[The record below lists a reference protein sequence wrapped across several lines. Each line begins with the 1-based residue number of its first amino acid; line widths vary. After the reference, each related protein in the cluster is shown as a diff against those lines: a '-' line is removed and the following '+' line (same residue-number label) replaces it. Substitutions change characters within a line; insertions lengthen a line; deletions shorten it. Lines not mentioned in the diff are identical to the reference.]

1 VWEVQHVFDSPLLRP
16 SSELPVCARAPRHA
30 LTTIARPIAA
40 NEVVSADNCLRVPC
54 HSGAMQASDAGDQTP
69 SAFHL
74 SCAAIANFFIS
85 PESRQFSWEHAL
97 ASSVWKDSAAV
108 PALIRIVAHTSD
120 GALSLWHA
128 RVSPRPPRPAADIAS
143 ARVHAQ
149 YSATVTLVARHHGE
163 SATVSAV
170 RARVRTCTLFKV
182 CAAAAGRFAP
192 VGQRQVSP
200 LAALRLRL
208 RCGHSARAAD
218 GLSAG
223 H

>member
-1 VWEVQHVFDSPLLRP
+1 MWEVQHVFDSPLLRP

-163 SATVSAV
+163 SATVSASCARAHV
-170 RARVRTCTLFKV
+170 RARCSK
-182 CAAAAGRFAP
+182 
-192 VGQRQVSP
+192 
-200 LAALRLRL
+200 
-208 RCGHSARAAD
+208 SARRRQA
-218 GLSAG
+218 GSRPSGSVKCHLSLPFACGFGAG
-223 H
+223 TAPLLRTD